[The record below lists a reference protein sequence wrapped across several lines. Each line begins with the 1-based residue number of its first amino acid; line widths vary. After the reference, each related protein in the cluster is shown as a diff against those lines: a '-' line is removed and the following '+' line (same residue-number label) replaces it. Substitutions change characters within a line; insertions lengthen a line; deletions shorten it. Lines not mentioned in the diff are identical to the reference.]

1 MKRKYILFG
10 GFVILLLVSLF
21 LLNYNPY
28 NSVLS
33 TQEGDLNFTV
43 IELIIMGLSMAF
55 FVIYAIIVLA
65 IFGFLIGMFI
75 DCLQRPREK
84 FPSSGEYDKLIWCLG
99 IFFANFIGAVMYYF
113 LVYRKLDWRVQPRN
127 NS

>member
-1 MKRKYILFG
+1 MNKNKSILIGIFLG
-10 GFVILLLVSLF
+10 TLIVILGTFSNMADETTLSL
-21 LLNYNPY
+21 
-28 NSVLS
+28 S
-33 TQEGDLNFTV
+33 
-43 IELIIMGLSMAF
+43 AF

-84 FPSSGEYDKLIWCLG
+84 FPSSGESDKLIWCLA

-113 LVYRKLDWRVQPRN
+113 LVYRKVDWRVQQ
-127 NS
+127 

>member
-10 GFVILLLVSLF
+10 GFVVLLLVSLF

-28 NSVLS
+28 NPVLG
-33 TQEGDLNFTV
+33 TREGNLNSA
-43 IELIIMGLSMAF
+43 ELIIMGFSMAF

-75 DCLQRPREK
+75 DYLQRPRES
-84 FPSSGEYDKLIWCLG
+84 FPSSGEFDKLIWCLG
-99 IFFANFIGAVMYYF
+99 IFFANFVGAVMYYF
-113 LVYRKLDWRVQPRN
+113 LVYRKVDWRVQQ
-127 NS
+127 

>member
-10 GFVILLLVSLF
+10 GFVIVLLVSLF

-28 NSVLS
+28 NSVLG
-33 TQEGDLNFTV
+33 TQEGESNSTV
-43 IELIIMGLSMAF
+43 IELIILGLSMAI
-55 FVIYAIIVLA
+55 FVIYAIIVVA
-65 IFGFLIGMFI
+65 VFGFLIGMFI

-113 LVYRKLDWRVQPRN
+113 LVYRKVDWRIADER
-127 NS
+127 

>member
-1 MKRKYILFG
+1 M
-10 GFVILLLVSLF
+10 VSLF

-28 NSVLS
+28 NFVLG
-33 TQEGDLNFTV
+33 TQDGELNSTV
-43 IELIIMGLSMAF
+43 IESIIMGLSMAI

-65 IFGFLIGMFI
+65 IFGFLLGMFI

-113 LVYRKLDWRVQPRN
+113 LVYRKVDWRIAK
-127 NS
+127 

>member
-10 GFVILLLVSLF
+10 GFVVLLLFSLF

-28 NSVLS
+28 NSVPG
-33 TQEGDLNFTV
+33 TQEGDLNFA
-43 IELIIMGLSMAF
+43 ELIIMGLSMAF

-75 DCLQRPREK
+75 DCLQRPRES
-84 FPSSGEYDKLIWCLG
+84 FPSNGEYDKLIWCLA

-113 LVYRKLDWRVQPRN
+113 LVYRKVDWRVQQ
-127 NS
+127 

>member
-1 MKRKYILFG
+1 MKRKHILFG
-10 GFVILLLVSLF
+10 GFVVLLLFSLF

-28 NSVLS
+28 NFVLG
-33 TQEGDLNFTV
+33 TQEGELNSTV
-43 IELIIMGLSMAF
+43 VELIIMGLSIVF
-55 FVIYAIIVLA
+55 FVIYAIIVVI

-75 DCLQRPREK
+75 DCLQRPSDM

-99 IFFANFIGAVMYYF
+99 IFFANFVGAVMYYF
-113 LVYRKLDWRVQPRN
+113 LVYRKVDWRIQPMN